1 MIRQDE
7 LVDKIR
13 AYDPNVDED
22 LVNRAYI
29 YSMKAHGAQTR
40 ASGEPYFTHPL
51 EVASILTEYRLDAS
65 TIVTA
70 LLHDTVE
77 DTDATVEEVRE
88 LFGDE
93 IARLVDGVTK
103 LSQLE
108 TNTVHA
114 KQAENFRKLVVAMSE
129 DLRVLLVKLADR
141 LHNMR
146 TISGIKKPEKRKR
159 IARETIE
166 IYAALAERIGMRR
179 IKEELQDLA
188 FSQLFPEARESI
200 INRLKF
206 LREKGRATIE
216 KSRYQIEEKLK
227 KGGLEE
233 ETFKVF
239 GREKKPYSI
248 WKKMERKNIGFEQLG
263 DIIAYR
269 IIVKDTADCYQALG
283 IIHAAY
289 HTVPGYFKDYIS
301 TPKRNG
307 YQSLHTSVIGPQ
319 QQRIEVQIRTQ
330 HMHEIAEYGLAAHWA
345 YKQGDEQGVIDK
357 KGKQFRWIREL
368 LEIVEQSAT
377 PEDFLENTK
386 LEMYHD
392 QVFCFT
398 PKGDIESLPR
408 GATPVDF
415 AYAVHSAVGN
425 SCVGA
430 KVNGRI
436 VPLKT
441 RLRNGDQVEIITNK
455 SQTPSP
461 AWERFVVTGKARSE
475 IRKFIRSR
483 QREEYIN
490 LGRALLSK
498 LYKQES
504 GEEFK
509 EKMLD
514 PLLKKLDRK
523 SIEDVFAEVG
533 EGTLSR
539 NLVIDALLPQKAVKK
554 KEFNILERIT
564 SRKREPKKVSMPI
577 RGLIPGM
584 AIHYAGCCHPIPG
597 DNIVGIVTTGRGVTI
612 HTTDCDTLD
621 NFTETP
627 ERWIDVSWDAEEQEH
642 YIGRIRANV
651 SHSKGGLA
659 SIANSIARDEGNIT
673 NFKIINR
680 NVDFFEVLVD
690 LEVSNTE
697 HLGNIIANL
706 RNLNTVQTVERYQE

>member
-7 LVDKIR
+7 LIDKIK
-13 AYDPNVDED
+13 AYDPDVDED
-22 LVNRAYI
+22 LVNRAYVFA
-29 YSMKAHGAQTR
+29 MKAHGAQTR
-40 ASGEPYFTHPL
+40 ASGDPYFTHPL
-51 EVASILTEYRLDAS
+51 EVASVLTHYKLDVS

-77 DTDATVEEVRE
+77 DTDATLEEIE
-88 LFGDE
+88 ALFGAE
-93 IARLVDGVTK
+93 IAKLVDGVTK

-108 TNTVHA
+108 GNTIHS

-141 LHNMR
+141 LHNMQ
-146 TISGIKKPEKRKR
+146 TIHYIKKPEKRKR
-159 IARETIE
+159 IARETLE

-188 FSQLFPEARESI
+188 FTQLFPEARESI
-200 INRLKF
+200 VNRLKF

-216 KSRYQIEEKLK
+216 KSRLQIESKLK
-227 KGGLEE
+227 DGGLN
-233 ETFKVF
+233 TYKVF

-269 IIVKDTADCYQALG
+269 IIVDTEADCYHALG
-283 IIHAAY
+283 VIHSAY

-330 HMHEIAEYGLAAHWA
+330 HMHDIAEYGLAAHWA
-345 YKQGDEQGVIDK
+345 YKGDGQGQITKD
-357 KGKQFRWIREL
+357 GKQFRWIREL
-368 LEIVEQSAT
+368 LEIVEQSAN

-398 PKGDIESLPR
+398 PKGDIESLPL

-415 AYAVHSAVGN
+415 AYAVHSGVGN
-425 SCVGA
+425 TCVGA
-430 KVNGRI
+430 KINGRI

-441 RLRNGDQVEIITNK
+441 RLRNGDQIEIITNK

-475 IRKFIRSR
+475 IRKFVRSR
-483 QREEYIN
+483 QREEYVS
-490 LGRALLSK
+490 LGRSLLSK

-504 GEEFK
+504 GK
-509 EKMLD
+509 ELNDKLVE
-514 PLLKKLDRK
+514 PLLKQMDRK
-523 SIEDVFAEVG
+523 EVEDLYAEVG

-539 NLVIDALLPQKAVKK
+539 GQVIDLLLPEQANKK
-554 KEFNILERIT
+554 KKSEFNLFERIT
-564 SRKREPKKVSMPI
+564 NRKKENKKESMPI

-597 DNIVGIVTTGRGVTI
+597 DTIVGIVTTGRGVTI

-621 NFTETP
+621 NFTDTP
-627 ERWIDVSWDAEEQEH
+627 ERWIDVSWDSGADSQH
-642 YIGRIRANV
+642 VGRIRANV

-659 SIANSIARDEGNIT
+659 SIANSIAKDEGNIT

-680 NVDFFEVLVD
+680 NIDFFEVLID
-690 LEVSNTE
+690 LEVNDTE
-697 HLGNIIANL
+697 HLNHIIANMRHL
-706 RNLNTVQTVERYQE
+706 KTVQTVERCQE

>member
-1 MIRQDE
+1 MIRQDQ
-7 LVDKIR
+7 LVEMIK
-13 AYDPNVDED
+13 AYDPDVDED
-22 LVNRAYI
+22 LINRAYI
-29 YSMKAHGAQTR
+29 YAMKAHGSQTR
-40 ASGEPYFTHPL
+40 SSGEAYFSHPL
-51 EVASILTEYRLDAS
+51 EVASILTEYKLDVS
-65 TIVTA
+65 TIITA

-77 DTDATVEEVRE
+77 DTDATLEEIEE
-88 LFGDE
+88 LFGAE
-93 IARLVDGVTK
+93 ISKLVDGVTK

-108 TNTVHA
+108 TNTVHS

-146 TISGIKKPEKRKR
+146 TIDGIKKPEKRKR
-159 IARETIE
+159 ISRETIE

-179 IKEELQDLA
+179 VKEELQDLA
-188 FSQLFPEARESI
+188 FEQLFPEARESI
-200 INRLKF
+200 LNRLKF
-206 LREKGRATIE
+206 LREKGRSTIE
-216 KSRYQIEEKLK
+216 KSQKQMVEKLK
-227 KGGLEE
+227 ENGIDKCE
-233 ETFKVF
+233 VV

-269 IIVKDTADCYQALG
+269 IIVAEVGDCYHALG
-283 IIHAAY
+283 VMHSSY
-289 HTVPGYFKDYIS
+289 HTIPGYFKDYIS

-307 YQSLHTSVIGPQ
+307 YKSLHTAVIGPQ
-319 QQRIEVQIRTQ
+319 QQRIEVQIRTE

-345 YKQGDEQGVIDK
+345 YKSDGQGQITKD
-357 KGKQFRWIREL
+357 GKQFRWIREL
-368 LEIVEQSAT
+368 LEIVEQSAN

-398 PKGDIESLPR
+398 PKGDIMSLPR

-415 AYAVHSAVGN
+415 AYAVHSGVGN
-425 SCVGA
+425 ACVGA
-430 KVNGRI
+430 KINGRI

-441 RLRNGDQVEIITNK
+441 RIRNGDQLEIITNK

-483 QREEYIN
+483 QREEYIS
-490 LGRALLSK
+490 LGRSLLMK

-504 GEEFK
+504 GDELTDKLLE
-509 EKMLD
+509 
-514 PLLKKLDRK
+514 PLLKKLDK
-523 SIEDVFAEVG
+523 NEIDDIYAEVG
-533 EGTLSR
+533 EGLLSR
-539 NLVIDALLPQKAVKK
+539 AAVIDLLLPELAGKK
-554 KEFNILERIT
+554 KKTEFNLFERIT
-564 SRKREPKKVSMPI
+564 SRKREKKGAAMPI

-584 AIHYAGCCHPIPG
+584 AIHFAGCCHPIPG
-597 DNIVGIVTTGRGVTI
+597 DTIVGIVTTGRGVTI

-621 NFTETP
+621 NFTDTP
-627 ERWIDVSWDAEEQEH
+627 ERRIDVSWDTNDETQH
-642 YIGRIRANV
+642 VGRIRANV

-680 NVDFFEVLVD
+680 SVDFFEVLVD
-690 LEVSNTE
+690 LEVNNIDHLNSIISNMRS
-697 HLGNIIANL
+697 LA
-706 RNLNTVQTVERYQE
+706 TVQTVERYQD

>member
-7 LVDKIR
+7 LIDKIK

-22 LVNRAYI
+22 LINRAYVF
-29 YSMKAHGAQTR
+29 SMKAHGTQTR
-40 ASGEPYFTHPL
+40 ASGDPYFSHPL
-51 EVASILTEYRLDAS
+51 EVASILTEYKLDSS

-77 DTDATVEEVRE
+77 DTEATIDEVRQ

-108 TNTVHA
+108 SNSVNA

-146 TISGIKKPEKRKR
+146 TLHHITKIDKRKR
-159 IARETIE
+159 IARETLE
-166 IYAALAERIGMRR
+166 IYANLAERIGMRR
-179 IKEELQDLA
+179 IKEELQDISFEA
-188 FSQLFPEARESI
+188 LFPEARESI
-200 INRLKF
+200 LNRLKF

-216 KSRYQIEEKLK
+216 KSQHQIIQKLEDS
-227 KGGLEE
+227 GLSDF
-233 ETFKVF
+233 TVL

-248 WKKMERKNIGFEQLG
+248 WKKMESKNVGFEQLG

-269 IIVKDTADCYQALG
+269 ITVNEIGDCYHALG
-283 IIHAAY
+283 TIHSAY

-319 QQRIEVQIRTQ
+319 QQRIEIQIRTKQ
-330 HMHEIAEYGLAAHWA
+330 MHEIAEYGLAAHWA
-345 YKQGDEQGVIDK
+345 YKQGGSIEPVDK
-357 KGKQFRWIREL
+357 QGKQFRWIREL
-368 LEIVEQSAT
+368 MEIVEQSANA
-377 PEDFLENTK
+377 EDFLENTK

-398 PKGDIESLPR
+398 PKGDIMSLPR

-415 AYAVHSAVGN
+415 AYSVHSGIGN
-425 SCVGA
+425 TTVGA
-430 KVNGRI
+430 KINGRI

-441 RLRNGDQVEIITNK
+441 RLRNGDQIEIINNK

-483 QREEYIN
+483 QRDEYIN
-490 LGRALLSK
+490 LGKALLAK
-498 LYKQES
+498 YYKQETGS
-504 GEEFK
+504 DLTDKILEPKVG
-509 EKMLD
+509 
-514 PLLKKLDRK
+514 KLHRK
-523 SIEDVFAEVG
+523 TVEDVYAEVG
-533 EGTLSR
+533 EGLLSR
-539 NLVIDALLPQKAVKK
+539 NQVLDSLLPNRTEQNKS
-554 KEFNILERIT
+554 EFDIFERIKN
-564 SRKREPKKVSMPI
+564 RPREDKKNSMPI

-612 HTTDCDTLD
+612 HTTNCDTLD
-621 NFTETP
+621 NFTDTP
-627 ERWIDVSWDAEEQEH
+627 ERWIDVSWDSGEAEQH
-642 YIGRIRANV
+642 IGRLRASV
-651 SHSKGGLA
+651 SHERGGLA
-659 SIANSIARDEGNIT
+659 SIANSIARDEGNIS

-680 NVDFFEVLVD
+680 SPEFFEVLID
-690 LEVSNTE
+690 LEVKNVE
-697 HLGNIIANL
+697 HLNNIVANL
-706 RNLNTVQTVERYQE
+706 RSVNVVHTIDRYQE

>member
-7 LVDKIR
+7 LIDKIK
-13 AYDPNVDED
+13 AYDPGVDED
-22 LVNRAYI
+22 LVNRAYVFA
-29 YSMKAHGAQTR
+29 MKAHGSQTR
-40 ASGEPYFTHPL
+40 ASGDPYFTHPL
-51 EVASILTEYRLDAS
+51 EVAMVLTHYKLDVS
-65 TIVTA
+65 TIITA

-77 DTDATVEEVRE
+77 DTDATLEEIEE
-88 LFGDE
+88 LFGKE
-93 IARLVDGVTK
+93 IAKLVDGVTK

-108 TNTVHA
+108 TNTVHS

-129 DLRVLLVKLADR
+129 DLRVLIVKLADR
-141 LHNMR
+141 LHNMQ
-146 TISGIKKPEKRKR
+146 TIHYIKKPEKRKR

-188 FSQLFPEARESI
+188 FTQLFPEARESI
-200 INRLKF
+200 TNRLKF

-216 KSRYQIEEKLK
+216 KSRLQIEGKLK
-227 KGGLEE
+227 EGGLKNYE
-233 ETFKVF
+233 VF

-269 IIVKDTADCYQALG
+269 IIVENEADCYHALG
-283 IIHAAY
+283 LIHSAY

-319 QQRIEVQIRTQ
+319 QQRIEVQIRTH
-330 HMHEIAEYGLAAHWA
+330 HMHDIAEYGLAAHWA
-345 YKQGDEQGVIDK
+345 YKGDGQGQVAKD
-357 KGKQFRWIREL
+357 GKQFRWIREL
-368 LEIVEQSAT
+368 LEIVEQAAN

-415 AYAVHSAVGN
+415 AYAVHSGVGN
-425 SCVGA
+425 TCVGA
-430 KVNGRI
+430 KINGRI

-441 RLRNGDQVEIITNK
+441 RLRNGDQIEIITNK
-455 SQTPSP
+455 TQTPSP

-483 QREEYIN
+483 QRDEYVN
-490 LGRALLSK
+490 LGRSLLSK

-504 GEEFK
+504 GKDLTDKLLE
-509 EKMLD
+509 
-514 PLLKKLDRK
+514 PLLKEMDRK
-523 SIEDVFAEVG
+523 QVDDIYAEVG
-533 EGTLSR
+533 EGILNRTQ
-539 NLVIDALLPQKAVKK
+539 VIDLLLPEQANKK
-554 KEFNILERIT
+554 KKKDFNLFERIT
-564 SRKREPKKVSMPI
+564 SRKKEPKKESMPI

-597 DNIVGIVTTGRGVTI
+597 DTIVGIVTTGRGVTI

-627 ERWIDVSWDAEEQEH
+627 ERWIDVSWDSSGETRH
-642 YIGRIRANV
+642 IGRIRANV

-680 NVDFFEVLVD
+680 NIDFFEVLVD
-690 LEVSNTE
+690 LEVSDTE
-697 HLGNIIANL
+697 HLNHIIASM
-706 RNLNTVQTVERYQE
+706 RNLKTVQTVERYQE